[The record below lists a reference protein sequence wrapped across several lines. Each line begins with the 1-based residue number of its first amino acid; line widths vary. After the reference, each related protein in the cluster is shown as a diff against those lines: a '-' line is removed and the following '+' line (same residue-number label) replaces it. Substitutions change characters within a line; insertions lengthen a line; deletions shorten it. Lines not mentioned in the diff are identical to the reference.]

1 MVSICINLSGKLKEA
16 STVGE
21 EGRDPVANLAAVVVR
36 GGESEVVGHLV
47 RVAVGKGQDLQI
59 KVNLKCWPPGW

>member
-1 MVSICINLSGKLKEA
+1 MVSICINLSGKLKKA

-47 RVAVGKGQDLQI
+47 GVAVGKGQDLQI
-59 KVNLKCWPPGW
+59 KVNLKSWPPSW